1 MSDSQQQPQALGW
14 RAKVR
19 NWLHAV
25 NQYRQMN
32 YVDLRTAAS
41 QYSNGFPKNM
51 LLVIVSQIIRSLA
64 VWLVK
69 SAISDAAT
77 GLGISLSD
85 AELNVLADIAVD
97 ALTA

>member
-1 MSDSQQQPQALGW
+1 MSTSQQPPQTLGW
-14 RAKVR
+14 RTKVR
-19 NWLHAV
+19 NWL
-25 NQYRQMN
+25 Q
-32 YVDLRTAAS
+32 
-41 QYSNGFPKNM
+41 
-51 LLVIVSQIIRSLA
+51 IVRSLA

-69 SAISDAAT
+69 SAIRDAAT

>member
-1 MSDSQQQPQALGW
+1 
-14 RAKVR
+14 
-19 NWLHAV
+19 
-25 NQYRQMN
+25 MN
-32 YVDLRTAAS
+32 SVDLRTAAS

-51 LLVIVSQIIRSLA
+51 LLVLVSQIVRSLA

-69 SAISDAAT
+69 SAIRDAAT

-85 AELNVLADIAVD
+85 GELNVLADIAVD